1 MRKEL
6 LELFGRRPNL
16 PLDPARLP
24 GFLAE
29 YLRLASRNTDC
40 HPGLL
45 ATAWLPHG
53 DCPSTSTWPLVGLI
67 NPRINLI
74 RVDLPAPLWPSNP
87 TTLPIGTDVDK
98 PARAATPL

>member
-16 PLDPARLP
+16 ALDPARLP

-45 ATAWLPHG
+45 ATAWLPHIAVHIG
-53 DCPSTSTWPLVGLI
+53 NRVYMQANSA
-67 NPRINLI
+67 RIY
-74 RVDLPAPLWPSNP
+74 P
-87 TTLPIGTDVDK
+87 
-98 PARAATPL
+98 